1 MQIWEENIH
10 VGKDGLSKQDTN
22 PEVIKEQTDTLHK
35 I

>member
-1 MQIWEENIH
+1 MGGKETF
-10 VGKDGLSKQDTN
+10 GKDGLSKQDTT